1 MKFVGSWSSEGSST
15 LGSLG
20 LEVFVYS
27 RTPIDL
33 LVDHFGLLDNEGFSA
48 RFSSFSLR

>member
-1 MKFVGSWSSEGSST
+1 M
-15 LGSLG
+15 
-20 LEVFVYS
+20 YS
-27 RTPIDL
+27 CTPIDL